1 MDQLFRLKDTFIQY
15 LSPAKRRRT
24 TGPATPSNDAREH
37 TFLTPISEPRDR
49 RAQTLVLDHVS
60 HKYLSPSDT
69 KNPRKRARE
78 DYEEEDDDSGV
89 GPEDS
94 ISQGTPSDDGDGSS
108 NAASLIEEEVIEE
121 EDEAE
126 IKARDEA
133 ENEAKVQEYLARQAE
148 LALIREDVEKARASG
163 TWHPDELYLYERLAM
178 RSFEELL
185 PQEWQIDFRTLP
197 ELLFTKDDEKTFIN
211 SNCVSRSRG
220 KFLQFQFVYPG

>member
-15 LSPAKRRRT
+15 LSPAAKRRRT
-24 TGPATPSNDAREH
+24 TGPATPSNDAMEH
-37 TFLTPISEPRDR
+37 TFLTPISEPKDR

-78 DYEEEDDDSGV
+78 DYEEDDDSDV
-89 GPEDS
+89 GPDDS
-94 ISQGTPSDDGDGSS
+94 ISQGTASGDGDGLS
-108 NAASLIEEEVIEE
+108 NVTSLIEEEAIEE

-126 IKARDEA
+126 IAAREDA
-133 ENEAKVQEYLARQAE
+133 VAEAKVQEYLARQAE
-148 LALIREDVEKARASG
+148 LALIREDVEKAKASG
-163 TWHPDELYLYERLAM
+163 TWHPDELFLYERLAM

-185 PQEWQIDFRTLP
+185 PEEWQIDFRTLP

-211 SNCVSRSRG
+211 SNCASRSRG
-220 KFLQFQFVYPG
+220 KFLRFQFVYPG